1 MLKNYLKMA
10 WRSLAK
16 NKISSFINISGLAV
30 GLAISILIMIAVLD
44 MISYDKFHV
53 NMPNIYSVM
62 KTHKVGGD
70 IGVGTSVPGPLAG
83 EIKANLPEVKH
94 ISRFGGGSQTLITA
108 NDKSVYEST
117 VFVEPDYF
125 RMMTFAALA
134 GDPVKAMEQAGS
146 VVLTERAAQKLFGTT
161 NAIGK
166 LITYNSEFPLQVAAI
181 IKDVPANSSIQFDV
195 VISFKVY
202 EQQNR
207 DWINKWDNN
216 QLQTWMEL
224 QPNVN
229 LAAVNAKLEKLIR
242 ARLNDKEAGLFA
254 YPFSKMWLHGE
265 FENGKP
271 SGGRI
276 SAVYMFA
283 TIGLFVL
290 LVACINFMNLS
301 TARSERRAR
310 EVGVRKVMGA
320 FRKQVIA
327 QFLCEA
333 MLLSLISLGV
343 GLLLAKLALPLL
355 NYFTEKE
362 LSFDFMNGQLWAS
375 LVVLVLFTG
384 LVAGS
389 YPAFFLS
396 SFKPVLVLKGV
407 IVNRRGASILRKG
420 LVTFQFMVSIC
431 LILATIVIYKQLRH
445 AENRPVGYAAENLV
459 EIPLRGEIVHKYAL
473 LKNELSKVPGVESVS
488 GGGNNILKFG
498 GATDGV
504 NWPGQG
510 PNDRMWVTLTDVHY
524 GWAKTAG
531 LPMAEGREFDEAY
544 GTDTNAVLL
553 NQIAVKKMKLAS
565 PVVGMRVGGGTVIGV
580 VNDFVYNNP
589 LSTPRPMLIK
599 LSRGQVNHL
608 FIRIKNDGQWQ
619 KTIAGVEQAIK
630 KTDPLFPFQF
640 HFVNEEYQKRFQGI
654 RFTSQLTNLVG
665 VLAIFIS
672 CLGLFGLSAFL
683 AERRQKEVGV
693 RKILGASLAQVWMI
707 LSKDFLKPVL
717 IAFVL
722 ATPLAGWGMYAML
735 QNMDYRISLSWWMF
749 ALAGIATLFIAL
761 ATVSFHGIKAALVSP
776 SKSLRND

>member
-1 MLKNYLKMA
+1 MLKNYFKIA
-10 WRSLAK
+10 WRSLVK
-16 NKISSFINISGLAV
+16 NKTSSIINISGLAV

-44 MISYDKFHV
+44 LVSYDKFHQ
-53 NMPNIYSVM
+53 NMPNIYAIM
-62 KTHKVGGD
+62 KTHQVGGD

-83 EIKANLPEVKH
+83 DIQASIPEVKR
-94 ISRFGGGSQTLITA
+94 ISRFAGGSQTLITT
-108 NDKSVYEST
+108 NEKSVYEST

-125 RMMTFAALA
+125 RMMTFPALA
-134 GDPVKAMEQAGS
+134 GDPVRAMEQSGS
-146 VVLTERAAQKLFGTT
+146 VVITERTAQKLFGSV

-166 LITYNSEFPLQVAAI
+166 LITYNSQYPLQVAAI
-181 IKDVPANSSIQFDV
+181 IKDLPANSSVQFDV
-195 VISFKVY
+195 VIPFKLY

-207 DWINKWDNN
+207 DWINKWDANSI
-216 QLQTWMEL
+216 QTWVEL

-229 LAAVNAKLEKLIR
+229 LAAVNVKLEKLVK
-242 ARLNDKEAGLFA
+242 ARLNNEEAGLFA
-254 YPFSKMWLHGE
+254 YPFARMWLYGE
-265 FENGKP
+265 FQHGKP

-276 SAVYMFA
+276 SAVWMFA

-333 MLLSLISLGV
+333 MLLSLISLAF

-362 LSFDFMNGQLWAS
+362 LSFDFMNGKLWAS
-375 LVVLVLFTG
+375 LLAMVLFTG

-396 SFKPVLVLKGV
+396 SFKPVLVLKGI

-431 LILATIVIYKQLRH
+431 LILATIVIYKQLRY
-445 AENRPVGYAAENLV
+445 AEDRPIGYEAENLL

-473 LKNELSKVPGVESVS
+473 LKNELSQVPGVESVS
-488 GGGNNILKFG
+488 GGGNNILRFG

-504 NWPGQG
+504 TWPGQG
-510 PNDRMWVTLTDVHY
+510 PNDRMWVTLTDVQY
-524 GWAKTAG
+524 GWASTAG
-531 LPMAEGREFDEAY
+531 LPMAAGREFDPAY

-553 NQIAVKKMKLAS
+553 NEVAVRKMKLTS
-565 PVVGMRVGGGTVIGV
+565 PVVGTRVGGGTVIGV

-589 LSTPRPMLIK
+589 LSTPKPMLIK
-599 LSRGQVNHL
+599 LTRGSVNHL
-608 FIRIKNDGQWQ
+608 FIRIRNDAQWQ
-619 KTIAGVEQAIK
+619 KTVAGIEKAIK
-630 KTDPLFPFQF
+630 KTDPLFPFEF
-640 HFVNEEYQKRFQGI
+640 HFVSEEYQKRFQGI
-654 RFTSQLTNLVG
+654 RFTSQITNLVG

-722 ATPLAGWGMYAML
+722 ATPLAGWGLHSML

-749 ALAGIATLFIAL
+749 AVAGVTTLVIAL
-761 ATVSFHGIKAALVSP
+761 ATVSFHGIKAALVNP
-776 SKSLRND
+776 SQSLRND

>member
-30 GLAISILIMIAVLD
+30 GLAIGILIMVAVLD
-44 MISYDKFHV
+44 MISYDKFHQ
-53 NMPNIYSVM
+53 NMPNIYSLM
-62 KTHKVGGD
+62 NTHKVGGE
-70 IGVGTSVPGPLAG
+70 IGVGTSVPGPLAADV
-83 EIKANLPEVKH
+83 KANLPEVQR
-94 ISRFGGGSQTLITA
+94 ISRFAGSGQTLITTEE
-108 NDKSVYEST
+108 KSVYETT
-117 VFVEPDYF
+117 VFAEPDYF
-125 RMMTFAALA
+125 RMMTFPALS
-134 GDPVKAMEQAGS
+134 GDPVKAMEGSGS
-146 VVLTERAAQKLFGTT
+146 VVITARTAQKLFGTV

-166 LITYNSEFPLQVAAI
+166 LITYNSQFPLEVAAVI
-181 IKDVPANSSIQFDV
+181 HDIPANSSAQFDV
-195 VISFKVY
+195 IIPFKVY
-202 EQQNR
+202 EQQNSG
-207 DWINKWDNN
+207 WINKWDNN
-216 QLQTWMEL
+216 QIATWMQL

-229 LAAVNAKLEKLIR
+229 LAAVNAKLGKLIK
-242 ARLNDKEAGLFA
+242 ARLNNEEAGLFA
-254 YPFSKMWLHGE
+254 YPFSRMWLHGE
-265 FENGKP
+265 FQDGKP

-276 SAVYMFA
+276 SAVWMFA
-283 TIGLFVL
+283 TIGIFVL

-333 MLLSLISLGV
+333 MLLSLISLAV
-343 GLLLAKLALPLL
+343 ALLLARLALPLL

-362 LSFDFMNGQLWAS
+362 LSFDFMNWQLWAS
-375 LVVLVLFTG
+375 LTGMVLFTG

-396 SFKPVLVLKGV
+396 SFKPVLVLKGI

-445 AENRPVGYAAENLV
+445 AESRPIGYTAENLV
-459 EIPLRGEIVHKYAL
+459 EVPLRGEIVNKYAL
-473 LKNELSKVPGVESVS
+473 LKNELSQVPGVESVS
-488 GGGNNILKFG
+488 GGGNNILRFG

-504 NWPGQG
+504 TWPGQG
-510 PNDRMWVTLTDVHY
+510 PNDRMWVTLTDVQY
-524 GWAKTAG
+524 DWAKTAG
-531 LPMAEGREFDEAY
+531 LPLAEGREFDPAY

-553 NQIAVKKMKLAS
+553 NEVAVKKMRLVS
-565 PVVGMRVGGGTVIGV
+565 PVVGQRVGGGTVVGV
-580 VNDFVYNNP
+580 VGDFVYNNP
-589 LSTPRPMLIK
+589 LSTPKPMLIK
-599 LSRGQVNHL
+599 LTRGTVNHL
-608 FIRIKNDGQWQ
+608 FIRIKNDDQWK
-619 KTIAGVEQAIK
+619 KTMAGIEKAIK
-630 KTDPLFPFQF
+630 KTDPLFPFEF

-654 RFTSQLTNLVG
+654 RFTSQMTNLIG

-693 RKILGASLAQVWMI
+693 RKILGASLTQVWMI

-722 ATPLAGWGMYAML
+722 ATPLAGWALHSML

-749 ALAGIATLFIAL
+749 AVAGIATVIIAL

-776 SKSLRND
+776 SQSLRND